1 MRQDRT
7 SWFIVLVL
15 LISLGAVVLLYAHG
29 RYPGQEEERLYCR
42 SAYARAHT
50 AAESLV
56 IDATNPRIGRG
67 QGPSPLTC
75 GILRTQGR
83 LE

>member
-1 MRQDRT
+1 MRQDRAG
-7 SWFIVLVL
+7 WFIVLVIL
-15 LISLGAVVLLYAHG
+15 ASLGAVVLLYARG

-50 AAESLV
+50 VAESLV
-56 IDATNPRIGRG
+56 VEATHPRIGRG

-75 GILRTQGR
+75 GFLRTQGR